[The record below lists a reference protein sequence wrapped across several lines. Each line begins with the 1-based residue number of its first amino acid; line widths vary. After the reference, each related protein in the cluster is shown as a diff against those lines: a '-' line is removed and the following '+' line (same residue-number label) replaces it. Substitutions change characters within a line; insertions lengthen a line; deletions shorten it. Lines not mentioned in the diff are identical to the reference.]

1 MPTTPQVSPAGRTPP
16 PRRLL
21 RPAEVAALLAI
32 TTRTVRALADRG
44 DLRRVK
50 LSARATRYELEEVET
65 FIAERTASYN
75 DARPA
80 DEPGAV
86 TTSAGLGRHAEQP

>member
-1 MPTTPQVSPAGRTPP
+1 MPTTALSSSPRRTPP

-21 RPAEVAALLAI
+21 RPAEVADLLAI

-65 FIAERTASYN
+65 FIAERTAPYN

-86 TTSAGLGRHAEQP
+86 TTSGGLARHAEP